1 MGIFDFFKNRENGL
15 KDTTKIEKD
24 YSSNEPN
31 LEHQVNELK
40 DSINEYRKQEELK
53 RKKSDEYYLLY
64 QKAIT
69 LKKDGKIDEALEM
82 FYKIINKYS
91 PEGKVYYDEPASI
104 LEKKGEIS
112 EAIRIL
118 NLGVKNNYNNMKDYF
133 LKSIHSLEDK
143 LNLIGDERIYKECL
157 KMFTMARS
165 LEKNNE
171 IDEALK
177 IYYRILKYNCGDV
190 RFFER
195 PAIILENKRKLEE
208 ALKIFLNGK
217 NKFLNTKDEFYFDNR
232 INRIQNKL
240 NPKSINIETKIIEKS
255 SINKKN
261 TNLESQE
268 IFSKWHISI
277 SFGKSTSNNYTKAV
291 FLAKKAPYYHEEGEG
306 KNIIHQATYSSL
318 ASDYLSFITL
328 YELVGGWKSSF
339 VFINNQLIDRKIV
352 GKLNYCYGDKCRSGN
367 TKFCYGASQFTAN
380 PFGCHRLQISE
391 YNSPWWSFGML
402 DTKNIWHVDKK
413 AILERINEK
422 CVPYKSCPNFSYD
435 NIILALNKLPDTID
449 VKKDKNWEIIGDTIC
464 PKNYRSLGGVTIKID
479 I

>member
-1 MGIFDFFKNRENGL
+1 MGIFDFFKNTENHP
-15 KDTTKIEKD
+15 KDSTKRAKD
-24 YSSNEPN
+24 YNNNEHN
-31 LEHQVNELK
+31 SEHQVNELQ
-40 DSINEYRKQEELK
+40 DTINEYRKQEELK
-53 RKKSDEYYLLY
+53 RKIFDEYYLLY

-69 LKKDGKIDEALEM
+69 LKKDGKIDEALEI

-91 PEGKVYYDEPASI
+91 PEGKVYYDEPAYI
-104 LEKKGEIS
+104 LEKRGEIS

-118 NLGVKNNYNNMKDYF
+118 NLGIKNNYNNMKNYF
-133 LKSIHSLEDK
+133 FEGIQSLENK

-157 KMFTMARS
+157 KMFNMAKN

-177 IYYRILKYNCGDV
+177 IYNRILKYNCGDV

-195 PAIILENKRKLEE
+195 PAMILEKKRKFKE
-208 ALKIFLNGK
+208 ALEISLNGK

-232 INRIQNKL
+232 ISRLQNKL
-240 NPKSINIETKIIEKS
+240 NPKPKKSESKIIEKS
-255 SINKKN
+255 TTTKN
-261 TNLESQE
+261 NDLESQE

-291 FLAKKAPYYHEEGEG
+291 FLAKKAPSYHEEGEG
-306 KNIIHQATYSSL
+306 KNIIHQATYSSSD
-318 ASDYLSFITL
+318 SDYLSFITL

-367 TKFCYGASQFTAN
+367 SKFCYGASEFTVN

-422 CVPYKSCPNFSYD
+422 CTPYKHCPNFSYE
-435 NIILALNKLPDTID
+435 NIMLVLNRLPDTID
-449 VKKDKNWEIIGDTIC
+449 IKKDKNWEIIGDVIC
-464 PKNYRSLGGVTIKID
+464 PKNYRTIGGTTIEIN